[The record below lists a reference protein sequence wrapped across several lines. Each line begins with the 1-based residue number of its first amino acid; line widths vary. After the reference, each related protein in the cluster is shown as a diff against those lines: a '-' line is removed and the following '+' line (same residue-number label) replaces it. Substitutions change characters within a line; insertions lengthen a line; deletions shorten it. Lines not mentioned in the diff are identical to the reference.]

1 MKRNKKQS
9 NSTDKENNSTG
20 TKKKTKKSTIIISTI
35 ISIISASVGVIGGY
49 VLYNNINPEQDA
61 IVIEKDKSY
70 DKTRIENSLSAG
82 TIADDFSEDSYIL
95 INYACDLY
103 ANTSYT
109 LTLGRGV
116 VQAAAGVKQ
125 SIVSTTY
132 SYPEGVFNQKVSSS
146 SVVNTADRYYDTN
159 DNNVKAYECKS
170 EDEWKK
176 DGLESK
182 NYSYDQY
189 IQSFGKLLHGTYY
202 CIDKSDVSDDEPIPE
217 KFLTLSKEEYDSS
230 TEESKHKRSGVIG
243 YSLTNKSVSK
253 SQISKT
259 DTGYHVE
266 LDLNVGYAVSYV
278 QVQMKTTGRLKSRP
292 QFSSCKLTFDLDTEL
307 KLVSSVFHDE
317 YRVNTGGLVT
327 NAISDLDQIYLTS
340 STNTIEND
348 GKSVTVT
355 VPEITEDFNGYELMN
370 I

>member
-1 MKRNKKQS
+1 MKKNKKEIDL
-9 NSTDKENNSTG
+9 TENENKPVKA
-20 TKKKTKKSTIIISTI
+20 KKKTKTSTIIISTV
-35 ISIISASVGVIGGY
+35 ISVISASVGVIGGY
-49 VLYNNINPEQDA
+49 VLYNNINPVQDA

-70 DKTRIENSLSAG
+70 DKERIETSLTAG
-82 TIADDFSEDSYIL
+82 TIAEDFSSDSYIL

-103 ANTSYT
+103 ANTPYT
-109 LTLGRGV
+109 LTLGKGV

-125 SIVSTTY
+125 SILSTTY

-146 SVVNTADRYYDTN
+146 SIVSTADRYYDSN
-159 DNNVKAYECKS
+159 DNSVKAYECKN
-170 EDEWKK
+170 EDDWKK

-182 NYSYDQY
+182 SYTYDEY

-202 CIDKSDVSDDEPIPE
+202 CIDKSDTSDNEPIPE
-217 KFLTLSKEEYDSS
+217 KFLTLNKDEYDAS

-243 YSLTNKSVSK
+243 YSLTNKSVTTST
-253 SQISKT
+253 ISKT
-259 DTGYHVE
+259 DSGYHIE

-292 QFSSCKLTFDLDTEL
+292 QFSSCKLTFNVDNEL
-307 KLVSSVFHDE
+307 KLISSIFHDE

-327 NAISDLDQIYLTS
+327 NAISDLDQIYLTGT
-340 STNTIEND
+340 TNTIEND
-348 GKSVTVT
+348 GKSVTVK

>member
-1 MKRNKKQS
+1 MRKNKKETDSTEKES
-9 NSTDKENNSTG
+9 NPDNA
-20 TKKKTKKSTIIISTI
+20 KKKTKKSTIIISTV
-35 ISIISASVGVIGGY
+35 ISVISCSVGVIGGY

-70 DKTRIENSLSAG
+70 DKDKIEASLTAG
-82 TIADDFSEDSYIL
+82 TIADDYSENSYIL

-103 ANTSYT
+103 ADTPYT
-109 LTLGRGV
+109 LTLGKGV

-125 SIVSTTY
+125 SILSTTY

-146 SVVNTADRYYDTN
+146 SIVSTADRYYDTN

-182 NYSYDQY
+182 TYTYDQY
-189 IQSFGKLLHGTYY
+189 IQSFGKLLQGTYY
-202 CIDKSDVSDDEPIPE
+202 CIDKSDVSDEEPIPE
-217 KFLTLSKEEYDSS
+217 KFLTLSKDEYTAS

-259 DTGYHVE
+259 DSGYHVE
-266 LDLNVGYAVSYV
+266 LDLNVSYAVSYV

-292 QFSSCKLTFDLDTEL
+292 QFSSCKLTFDLSTEL

-327 NAISDLDQIYLTS
+327 NAISDLNQIYLTGT
-340 STNTIEND
+340 TNTIEND
-348 GKSVTVT
+348 GKSVAVK